1 MFKKINLN
9 NKSMK
14 GNKKWQQVLQPLLLL
29 VLMLSMSNV
38 LHAEDVYLVANK
50 NEVVK
55 GEQVVLTSSSSF
67 TPESITWYYKVGRE
81 RVLEGYTSAEITVTP
96 EDNTIY
102 SVVYSKSNGDSY
114 TSNSVEVKVKVP
126 SDIVINVNKTE
137 VGLKEQ
143 VTLSAKTETG
153 VDLTTIWW
161 QKKSGSSAFS
171 NINDATNA
179 PIYGAVLK
187 DIPETGKTYYRAVF
201 MKDGVETYSN
211 EISVYSEYKCATN
224 SAHVIFTDDFGQFT
238 TVTDRTSSSF
248 VGSDYSYVG
257 DCKPLKAEGT
267 YAILAN
273 PKYAGNNEIGDND
286 NSCNVDSNSRLWFRD
301 LYDHTQ
307 GGIKDG
313 KYGGML
319 AVNADKQMVYS
330 RNVTLDC
337 TNTNLIFSA
346 WFAAASKGDPI
357 SVRFFVKDSKG
368 NEITEA
374 TLVVD
379 GIDFNSKWV
388 KGETSFYTGEEKSFT
403 VEIHSYNA
411 ASDKG
416 NDFLIDDISF
426 SVCSPD
432 VRIDASSSVP
442 EVSIDAA
449 KNTISGSCG
458 SDIKLELQ
466 ESMVKAIFEN
476 PYYLWYVKAL
486 GDETFK
492 HKPEYNNSTIL
503 DIQITPYTQYYV
515 VATASEADAN
525 EYLAGTLSKCTP
537 VAKSNEITVLCTP
550 NLEVEVVDRNC
561 NVVSLE
567 ATKYDD
573 PSDLVDFWWE
583 ISSDGRDWTKL
594 DYPRNTTK
602 IDYPITTPVYFR
614 INTEYTAS
622 KPTRQQLLNNI
633 SLVAT
638 PNKTYVGKEVEIVA
652 SANYEVGEGKYQWFE
667 KDLTDAASEY
677 KLLEE
682 TVASS
687 ISYTLK
693 SDSSS
698 VKVIA
703 EGCEAEIKIEKLEP
717 LKIVQ
722 KSRDCN
728 EITIEG
734 ITDIEPSKI
743 KWSYSVD
750 GKAYTEYD
758 MLGTPVVFNIPEEI
772 LDSVYVK
779 GTTTDGIDSE
789 PIVVYPIVIKNS
801 VYNALNVELTS
812 ETGFSVNN
820 EENVTIKTEISGI
833 EFTAEDKIDYKSCQN
848 AVLQSSNATQFITS
862 VTEENKCFVAE
873 FKGCI
878 SENIELSVKPK
889 ELIWPTAFNPLN
901 QDGINDTFV
910 KGYGIKV
917 SIYDRYG
924 NFVVD
929 SEDGWDGSIRG
940 GNAMPGV
947 YFYVATLP
955 DGTIKKGTI
964 ELVHY
969 VK

>member
-1 MFKKINLN
+1 
-9 NKSMK
+9 MK

-29 VLMLSMSNV
+29 VLMFSMSSV

-67 TPESITWYYKVGRE
+67 TPAGITWYYKVGARE
-81 RVLEGYTSAEITVTP
+81 NVLSGYNSAEITVTP
-96 EDNTIY
+96 DANTKY
-102 SVVYSKSNGDSY
+102 SVLYSKSNGDSY
-114 TSNSVEVKVKVP
+114 TSNTVEVKVKVP
-126 SDIVINVNKTE
+126 SDVVINVNKTE

-143 VTLSAKTETG
+143 VTLTAKTETG
-153 VDLTTIWW
+153 LDLTTIWW

-171 NINDATNA
+171 NINDDTNA

-248 VGSDYSYVG
+248 VGSDYRYVG

-267 YAILAN
+267 YAVLAN
-273 PKYAGNNEIGDND
+273 PKYAGNNEINDND
-286 NSCNVDSNSRLWFRD
+286 NSCNIDSNSRLWFRD

-388 KGETSFYTGEEKSFT
+388 KGETSFYTGEETDFT

-411 ASDKG
+411 ASKEG

-466 ESMVKAIFEN
+466 ESMVKAIFAD
-476 PYYLWYVKAL
+476 PYYLWYVKGL

-515 VATASEADAN
+515 V
-525 EYLAGTLSKCTP
+525 
-537 VAKSNEITVLCTP
+537 P
-550 NLEVEVVDRNC
+550 N
-561 NVVSLE
+561 
-567 ATKYDD
+567 
-573 PSDLVDFWWE
+573 
-583 ISSDGRDWTKL
+583 
-594 DYPRNTTK
+594 
-602 IDYPITTPVYFR
+602 
-614 INTEYTAS
+614 
-622 KPTRQQLLNNI
+622 
-633 SLVAT
+633 
-638 PNKTYVGKEVEIVA
+638 
-652 SANYEVGEGKYQWFE
+652 
-667 KDLTDAASEY
+667 
-677 KLLEE
+677 
-682 TVASS
+682 
-687 ISYTLK
+687 
-693 SDSSS
+693 
-698 VKVIA
+698 
-703 EGCEAEIKIEKLEP
+703 
-717 LKIVQ
+717 
-722 KSRDCN
+722 
-728 EITIEG
+728 
-734 ITDIEPSKI
+734 
-743 KWSYSVD
+743 
-750 GKAYTEYD
+750 
-758 MLGTPVVFNIPEEI
+758 
-772 LDSVYVK
+772 
-779 GTTTDGIDSE
+779 
-789 PIVVYPIVIKNS
+789 
-801 VYNALNVELTS
+801 
-812 ETGFSVNN
+812 
-820 EENVTIKTEISGI
+820 SG
-833 EFTAEDKIDYKSCQN
+833 
-848 AVLQSSNATQFITS
+848 
-862 VTEENKCFVAE
+862 
-873 FKGCI
+873 
-878 SENIELSVKPK
+878 
-889 ELIWPTAFNPLN
+889 
-901 QDGINDTFV
+901 
-910 KGYGIKV
+910 
-917 SIYDRYG
+917 
-924 NFVVD
+924 
-929 SEDGWDGSIRG
+929 
-940 GNAMPGV
+940 
-947 YFYVATLP
+947 
-955 DGTIKKGTI
+955 
-964 ELVHY
+964 
-969 VK
+969 